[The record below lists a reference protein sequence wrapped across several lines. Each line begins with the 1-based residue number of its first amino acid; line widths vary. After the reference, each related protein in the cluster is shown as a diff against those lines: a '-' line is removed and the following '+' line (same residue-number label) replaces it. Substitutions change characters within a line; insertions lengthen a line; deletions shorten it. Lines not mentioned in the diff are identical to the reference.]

1 MYDFTCLSHIVGGFI
16 LRVGMRV
23 WVVCTHTR
31 TRLPD
36 GYMMMLIYVPAGRN
50 IIPYPST
57 YRVKLVGYSGFRY
70 PLPSLVGVLAKLSG
84 TSATNLQLNYSPA
97 GAVQGWQQGGAGRG
111 RGTAPCP
118 RPWPE
123 IKSPPWPRNA
133 CRGHFLP
140 RLRFRRSP
148 EPRRGPRG
156 DDLCTQRKHIYHS
169 QALRGKFDPYIQC
182 PNKQIK

>member
-70 PLPSLVGVLAKLSG
+70 PLPYLVGVLAKLSG

-97 GAVQGWQQGGAGRG
+97 GAVQGWQQGGAGPGDCTLSPALARNQIPALASKRLSG
-111 RGTAPCP
+111 AFLAP
-118 RPWPE
+118 
-123 IKSPPWPRNA
+123 SP
-133 CRGHFLP
+133 LP
-140 RLRFRRSP
+140 S
-148 EPRRGPRG
+148 EPRTPSGSPWG
-156 DDLCTQRKHIYHS
+156 
-169 QALRGKFDPYIQC
+169 
-182 PNKQIK
+182 